1 MFGEL
6 ETAFPD
12 TGQSVPKIILAPV
25 PMELPLNQLDAIAIW
40 IAHEEAVGA
49 GNGDGGV
56 TSDGLNNGNFGSLG

>member
-1 MFGEL
+1 
-6 ETAFPD
+6 
-12 TGQSVPKIILAPV
+12 
-25 PMELPLNQLDAIAIW
+25 MELPLNQLDAIAIW